1 MHVDIIQESGLSSRD
16 AINFDPSLLRQ
27 CSQLQPQVSQKP
39 KLDLTGRRKSACT
52 SLPYINRTRASPTST
67 SKQPYHPS
75 KMPPPLPS
83 QHRGMTAN
91 PLKPVARYRAGK
103 PIAEEQSSSEE
114 EEEED
119 IEAQKEQERRQ
130 RAEAQR
136 RRQQAPKAS
145 SFPAAAARK
154 IEEEQD
160 EDEEGFVTEEEE
172 DEPAPAPK
180 ATVAPQVEAE
190 PTDSTERKAAPVAPP
205 EESEDE
211 DDEDEESDEESSSED
226 EVPRRML
233 IRPTFIKK
241 DKRGTTTEKG
251 EAGQTQAAAASI
263 ADSAAENEKRR
274 AQRQEKADQLVRD
287 QLEKE
292 AIARSSRNRAW
303 DDDELVEADEEAE
316 IDDRDGVDPE
326 AEYAAWKLRELK
338 RVKREREAIEEA
350 EKEREEIERRR
361 NLTAEER
368 DREDREFLAKQKE
381 EREAARG
388 QTGFMQRYFHK
399 GAFFRDDLER
409 EGLDQR
415 NVMGRKFVD
424 DVSRETLPQYMQV
437 RDMTKL
443 GKKGRTRYRD
453 LKTEDT
459 GRFGEGYEN
468 RRRRDGPPVGITD
481 ERFLPDRGD
490 DGPKGPTGANA
501 STVRPRRMSRSRSR
515 THSPRRDRRNDRY
528 ERSRSRERRKR
539 SPSPY
544 DDRDKRRR
552 VET

>member
-1 MHVDIIQESGLSSRD
+1 
-16 AINFDPSLLRQ
+16 
-27 CSQLQPQVSQKP
+27 
-39 KLDLTGRRKSACT
+39 
-52 SLPYINRTRASPTST
+52 
-67 SKQPYHPS
+67 
-75 KMPPPLPS
+75 
-83 QHRGMTAN
+83 MTAN
-91 PLKPVARYRAGK
+91 PLKPVSRYRPGK
-103 PIAEEQSSSEE
+103 PIAEDPSSSGEE

-119 IEAQKEQERRQ
+119 HEAQREEERRQ
-130 RAEAQR
+130 AEAQR
-136 RRQQAPKAS
+136 RKQQVPKAS

-154 IEEEQD
+154 IQEEAD
-160 EDEEGFVTEEEE
+160 EDEEGFVTDEEE
-172 DEPAPAPK
+172 DEPAPAPPAK
-180 ATVAPQVEAE
+180 IAPQAQGDQIETPV
-190 PTDSTERKAAPVAPP
+190 RKVAPVAPSAESEEEEEEE
-205 EESEDE
+205 EESSE
-211 DDEDEESDEESSSED
+211 EESSSED
-226 EVPRRML
+226 EAPRRTL

-241 DKRGTTTEKG
+241 DKRSN
-251 EAGQTQAAAASI
+251 AVGQGGAEPAQPKPGAV
-263 ADSAAENEKRR
+263 DSAAENEARR

-292 AIARSSRNRAW
+292 AIARSSGNRAW
-303 DDDELVEADEEAE
+303 DDDELVQADEEAE
-316 IDDRDGVDPE
+316 IDDRDGLDPE

-338 RVKREREAIEEA
+338 RIKREREAIEEA

-381 EREAARG
+381 ERDATRG

-415 NVMGRKFVD
+415 NVMGRQFVD
-424 DVSRETLPQYMQV
+424 DVARETLPQYMQV

-459 GRFGEGYEN
+459 GRFGEGYDN

-481 ERFLPDRGD
+481 ERFMPDRGD
-490 DGPKGPTGANA
+490 DRGRGPTGPTGANA
-501 STVRPRRMSRSRSR
+501 SSVRPRRRSRSNSY
-515 THSPRRDRRNDRY
+515 SPRRVRRD

-544 DDRDKRRR
+544 DDQDKRRR
-552 VET
+552 VDRT

>member
-1 MHVDIIQESGLSSRD
+1 
-16 AINFDPSLLRQ
+16 
-27 CSQLQPQVSQKP
+27 
-39 KLDLTGRRKSACT
+39 
-52 SLPYINRTRASPTST
+52 
-67 SKQPYHPS
+67 
-75 KMPPPLPS
+75 MPPPLPS

-91 PLKPVARYRAGK
+91 PLKPVGRYRPGK
-103 PIAEEQSSSEE
+103 PVTGEPSSSEEE

-119 IEAQKEQERRQ
+119 IEAQREQERRQ

-145 SFPAAAARK
+145 SFPTGAAHK
-154 IEEEQD
+154 VEEEPD
-160 EDEEGFVTEEEE
+160 EDEEGFVTEDDE

-180 ATVAPQVEAE
+180 AKAAPQPPAGQTATV
-190 PTDSTERKAAPVAPP
+190 SKATPVAPP
-205 EESEDE
+205 EDSEEVDE
-211 DDEDEESDEESSSED
+211 DDEEEESSEEESSSED
-226 EVPRRML
+226 EAPRRML

-241 DKRGTTTEKG
+241 DKRANAPGQN
-251 EAGQTQAAAASI
+251 EAAQTQAPTSV
-263 ADSAAENEKRR
+263 ADSAADNEARR
-274 AQRQEKADQLVRD
+274 AQRQEKANQLVRD

-292 AIARSSRNRAW
+292 AIARSAGNRAW
-303 DDDELVEADEEAE
+303 DDDDLVEADEEAE

-338 RVKREREAIEEA
+338 RVKREREAIEEG

-368 DREDREFLAKQKE
+368 DREDREFIAKQKE
-381 EREAARG
+381 EREASRG

-415 NVMGRKFVD
+415 NVMGRRFAD
-424 DVSRETLPQYMQV
+424 DAARETLPQYMQV

-459 GRFGEGYEN
+459 GRFGEGYQN
-468 RRRRDGPPVGITD
+468 RRRQDGPPVGITD
-481 ERFLPDRGD
+481 ERFMPDRGD
-490 DGPKGPTGANA
+490 DRAQGPTGANA
-501 STVRPRRMSRSRSR
+501 SAVRPWRRSRSRS
-515 THSPRRDRRNDRY
+515 HSPRRDRRDDRY

-544 DDRDKRRR
+544 DDRDKRRK
-552 VET
+552 VESTTS